1 MWDRAQLQNP
11 ATDISTNRCQQYRGT
26 HPTEIKHDTMDIA
39 HPDRLVERIMKLWD
53 DGMKDES
60 KLVETLTT
68 EFQITTDDAEW
79 ALELTQT
86 GLFRANIISSGQK
99 YPKSNLTDE
108 PILKSALKAGLN
120 KLGRPELYEIA
131 VRQDRPW
138 WKIW

>member
-1 MWDRAQLQNP
+1 
-11 ATDISTNRCQQYRGT
+11 
-26 HPTEIKHDTMDIA
+26 MDIT
-39 HPDRLVERIMKLWD
+39 HSDRLVERIMKLWD

-131 VRQDRPW
+131 IRQDRPW